1 MNKVEVNEYR
11 IFVVGLFG
19 RNRKVKREGFS
30 LTERPYDEPVLGDDA
45 IDLLVSMKFN
55 DIKLKYGKASVSMNK
70 VTIENDN
77 GCIIRSQLLQF
88 NVAPIKTY
96 EVKQWK

>member
-1 MNKVEVNEYR
+1 MNKTEVNEYR
-11 IFVVGLFG
+11 IFVNGLFG

-30 LTERPYDEPVLGDDA
+30 LIEKPFDAPILGEDA
-45 IDLLVSMKFN
+45 LDLLVSMKLN
-55 DIKLKYGKASVSMNK
+55 DIKLKYGKVSVTMNK

-77 GCIIRSQLLQF
+77 GVIIRSQLLQF

-96 EVKQWK
+96 EIKQ

>member
-30 LTERPYDEPVLGDDA
+30 LTERPYSEPVLNESDLDA
-45 IDLLVSMKFN
+45 LVSTKLAE
-55 DIKLKYGKASVSMNK
+55 IKLKYGKASVTMNK

-77 GCIIRSQLLQF
+77 GIIIRSQLLQF
-88 NVAPIKTY
+88 NVAPLKTY
-96 EVKQWK
+96 EVKQ